1 MKKFLFVLTLVFVLM
16 FSSCSPDED
25 TSTIT
30 PSDDKEVISQEN
42 EEKLHEYVLYYPDSQ
57 AQYLHP
63 VVNKA
68 LKEKVTDEEF
78 ILKELIK
85 VRGSEDGKYFTVIPP
100 DTTINSCKEE
110 NGICTVDLSKEF
122 LSIKGTSTQKMAL
135 YSVVNTLCNMD
146 KVDFV
151 QFLID
156 GKKVEIFG
164 GYIFDEPFELDS
176 SIIAE

>member
-1 MKKFLFVLTLVFVLM
+1 MKKIISVILLVFVLM
-16 FSSCSPDED
+16 LSSCSLDKD
-25 TSTIT
+25 TSTKT
-30 PSDDKEVISQEN
+30 PSNDKEVVSQEN
-42 EEKLHEYVLYYPDSQ
+42 EEKLYEYVLYYPDSQ
-57 AQYLHP
+57 AQNLYP
-63 VVNKA
+63 VVRKA
-68 LKEKVTDEEF
+68 IKDKVTDEKF
-78 ILKELIK
+78 ILKELLK
-85 VRGSEDGKYFTVIPP
+85 GKGSDDGKYFTVIPT

-110 NGICTVDLSKEF
+110 DGICTVDLSKEF
-122 LSIKGTSTQKMAL
+122 LNIKGTATQKMAL

-146 KVDFV
+146 KVNSV